1 MTAVAPT
8 LQRFFTERLAQR
20 GVSVHTV
27 AAYRDALRLLLCFVH
42 DTTGKA
48 PAQLDFD
55 DLDADTVSAF
65 LSHLETVHHSTVTT
79 RNARLGAVH
88 SLFRY
93 AALRHPEHAQT
104 IGRVL
109 AIPAKRFERTL
120 VCFLTR
126 AEADA
131 LLDAPD
137 RSVRTGRRHHA
148 LLVTAIQ
155 TGLRASE
162 LLGMRVTDVHLGTGP
177 HVSCMGKGRKQ
188 RSTPL
193 LLETVDI
200 LAAWLQ
206 ERAGSPSDPVFPGPR
221 GEPLSRNALGQLV
234 NRHAQ
239 AAAAGCPSLAS
250 KKVTP
255 HVLRHTCAMRLLE
268 SGVDVT
274 VISMWLGHESL
285 RSTQVYLAAHL
296 ALKEKAL
303 ARLTPPGTTPGR
315 YKPTDDV
322 LAFLASP

>member
-120 VCFLTR
+120 VCFLAR

-137 RSVRTGRRHHA
+137 PSVRIGRRDHA
-148 LLVTAIQ
+148 LLVTAVQ

-234 NRHAQ
+234 SRHAQ
-239 AAAAGCPSLAS
+239 AATAGCPSLAS

-274 VISMWLGHESL
+274 LISMWLGHESL

-303 ARLTPPGTTPGR
+303 ARLTPPNTTPRR

-322 LAFLASP
+322 LAFLASL

>member
-65 LSHLETVHHSTVTT
+65 LSHLETVRHSTVTT
-79 RNARLGAVH
+79 RNARLAAVH

-93 AALRHPEHAQT
+93 AALRHPEHAET

-137 RSVRTGRRHHA
+137 RSVRTGRRDHA
-148 LLVTAIQ
+148 LLVTAVQ

-234 NRHAQ
+234 SRHAQ

-255 HVLRHTCAMRLLE
+255 HVLRHTCAMRLLG

-303 ARLTPPGTTPGR
+303 ARLTPPNTTPRR

-322 LAFLASP
+322 LAFLASL

>member
-8 LQRFFTERLAQR
+8 LQRFFTERLTQR

-65 LSHLETVHHSTVTT
+65 LSHLETVRHSTVTT
-79 RNARLGAVH
+79 RNARLAAVH

-93 AALRHPEHAQT
+93 AALRHPEHAET

-137 RSVRTGRRHHA
+137 RSVRIGRRDHA
-148 LLVTAIQ
+148 LLVTAVQ

-239 AAAAGCPSLAS
+239 AATAGCPSLAS

-274 VISMWLGHESL
+274 LISMWLGHESL

-303 ARLTPPGTTPGR
+303 ARLTPPNTTPRR

-322 LAFLASP
+322 LAFLASL

>member
-8 LQRFFTERLAQR
+8 LQGFFTQRLAQR
-20 GVSVHTV
+20 GVSPHTV
-27 AAYRDALRLLLCFVH
+27 AAYRDALGLLLRFVH

-65 LSHLETVHHSTVTT
+65 LSHLETVRHCTVAT
-79 RNARLGAVH
+79 RNARLAAVH

-93 AALRHPEHAQT
+93 AALRHPEHAAT

-109 AIPAKRFERTL
+109 AIPAKRHQRTL

-126 AEADA
+126 PETDA
-131 LLDAPD
+131 LLDAPE
-137 RSVRTGRRHHA
+137 RSNRTGRRDHA
-148 LLVTAIQ
+148 LLLTAVQ

-162 LLGMRVTDVHLGTGP
+162 LLGVRVTEVHLGTGP
-177 HVSCMGKGRKQ
+177 HVNAIGKGRKQ
-188 RSTPL
+188 RATPL
-193 LLETVDI
+193 LPETVAV
-200 LAAWLQ
+200 LTAWLH
-206 ERAGSPSDPVFPGPR
+206 ERAGSPSDPLFPGPR

-234 NRHAQ
+234 TKHAR

-250 KKVTP
+250 KNVTP

-285 RSTQVYLAAHL
+285 RSTQTYLAAHM
-296 ALKEKAL
+296 ALKEQAL
-303 ARLTPPGTTPGR
+303 ARLTPPDTTPGR
-315 YKPTDDV
+315 YMPTDDV
-322 LAFLASP
+322 LAFLASL

>member
-8 LQRFFTERLAQR
+8 LQRFFTERLTQR

-42 DTTGKA
+42 DTNGKA

-79 RNARLGAVH
+79 RNARLAAVH

-93 AALRHPEHAQT
+93 AALRHPEHAET

-137 RSVRTGRRHHA
+137 RSVRTGRRDHA

-303 ARLTPPGTTPGR
+303 ARLTPPNTTPRR

-322 LAFLASP
+322 LAFLASL

>member
-65 LSHLETVHHSTVTT
+65 LSHLETVRHSTVTT

-93 AALRHPEHAQT
+93 AALRHPEHAET

-137 RSVRTGRRHHA
+137 RSVRTGRRDHA

-303 ARLTPPGTTPGR
+303 ARLTPPNTTPRR

-322 LAFLASP
+322 LAFLASL